1 MLDRSTNPPSTAPE
15 ELLDRWLDALNQPNG
30 SAPTTPPP
38 EIEGIATIARH
49 YRQTLGDTT
58 ATHCAVAERNGSMNH
73 VLPLST
79 ANRDTWQT
87 INPPRRRPSSTSG
100 WFSWITNGLATALV
114 VALLVALGGAMIVQ
128 QTGLPGGSDNPT
140 ALPGMAGQPGATP
153 EGGSLDCSSPG
164 YRPVVEGEVNDETLA
179 MIGVDEQ
186 PIVIGDDEVTVPLSD
201 GGEFTAPEGDFV
213 TFGPGAM
220 VTHFEDGSSTVT
232 RLTDGESWDFPAI
245 EPTRFANFNVFG
257 NGRYYVAPTDDTLTN
272 WHVLDTATGEQTTTA
287 DILGELFQGPLSP
300 LGFGPSSSTDD
311 RSIFVLVFEQSI
323 TGAVL
328 TESSGFSPNAL
339 VIPDDLSD
347 AYFGWLSVN
356 TIVSPGGAYLASYN
370 EIVETATG
378 ENYTGVPSDDF
389 RGYVQGI
396 FIAFLDDEPTILMYT
411 GNEVRSIRPS
421 TGEDDVVYRA
431 DAPIQAVGYDRA
443 SRSLAIGTGE
453 QEAERWALL
462 QLQTDLSSP
471 LPGLDGYH
479 LNRTGPLEAVRP
491 LDGVADFVQPGD
503 GDTYAIRAL
512 DMQTG
517 GVSAAMTNTT
527 PEDAWDVPFYPTN
540 AYDGIVTAQTAS
552 GGFVVIDPAV
562 NTQFVIPAPDNID
575 LSTDPYLS
583 LSASPSGQCL
593 TLNAYDEAFNPIHN
607 TFVAPIAP
615 STAWTELD
623 VRISQWV
630 DISDDAEAETLLA
643 QNIASPVATPG
654 D

>member
-15 ELLDRWLDALNQPNG
+15 ELLDSWLDALNQPNG

-140 ALPGMAGQPGATP
+140 ALPGMAGQPNGTP
-153 EGGSLDCSSPG
+153 EGGTLDCSSPG

-179 MIGVDEQ
+179 MIGVEEQ
-186 PIVIGDDEVTVPLSD
+186 PIVVGNSEVTIPLAD
-201 GGEFTAPEGDFV
+201 GGERSTPKGSYTVFDPSTS
-213 TFGPGAM
+213 

-232 RLTDGESWDFPAI
+232 RLADGESWDFPAI
-245 EPTRFANFNVFG
+245 EPTRLDNFNVFG
-257 NGRYYVAPTDDTLTN
+257 NGRYYVAPTDDTRTD
-272 WHVLDTATGEQTTTA
+272 WHVLDTATGERSTTA
-287 DILGELFQGPLSP
+287 EILGEPFAGPLAP
-300 LGFGPSSSTDD
+300 LGFGPSSSTGD
-311 RSIFVLVFEQSI
+311 RSIFILVFEQSI

-347 AYFGWLSVN
+347 AYFEWLSVN
-356 TIVSPGGAYLASYN
+356 TIVSPGGTFLASYN

-378 ENYTGVPSDDF
+378 EVYTGMPDDDF
-389 RGYVQGI
+389 RGYLQGT
-396 FIAFLDDEPTILMYT
+396 FIAFLDDEPTILMYA
-411 GNEVRSIRPS
+411 GNEVRSIQPS
-421 TGEDDVVYRA
+421 TGEDDVLYTTEG
-431 DAPIQAVGYDRA
+431 PIQTVGYDHA
-443 SRSLAIGTGE
+443 SRSLVVGTGE
-453 QEAERWALL
+453 QKAERWALL

-479 LNRTGPLEAVRP
+479 LNRTGPLETVRP

-517 GVSAAMTNTT
+517 RVSAAMTNTT

-552 GGFVVIDPAV
+552 GGYVVIDPAV

-607 TFVAPIAP
+607 TFVAPIELGA
-615 STAWTELD
+615 SWTVLD
-623 VRISQWV
+623 IRISQWV
-630 DISDDAEAETLLA
+630 EIPHEAETQTLPA
-643 QNIASPVATPG
+643 QDIASPVATPG